1 MSDDSPFLA
10 LLGYAYLGAVMIG
23 SYFVATLV
31 DQEWFCFVWLSLLV
45 VTLIASM
52 GVFTLVLRWF
62 R

>member
-1 MSDDSPFLA
+1 MVPRGSVRRFTMRPDDSPFLA

-31 DQEWFCFVWLSLLV
+31 DQEWFCFVWLSL
-45 VTLIASM
+45 
-52 GVFTLVLRWF
+52 RWF